1 MGLFL
6 FTFKSS
12 QRMLEKHP
20 AENIIIDGLLYR
32 GCHTQLIFP
41 SESQYF
47 KHFNQIKM
55 SVILLN
61 PVVQ

>member
-1 MGLFL
+1 
-6 FTFKSS
+6 
-12 QRMLEKHP
+12 MLEKHP
-20 AENIIIDGLLYR
+20 VENIIIDGLLYR
-32 GCHTQLIFP
+32 GCHTRLIFP